1 MNDQRQ
7 PHTKKPYHPPT
18 KQLNIKSL
26 KSGQVHKHK
35 RGDERGTALE
45 RSASQ
50 QRWGA

>member
-1 MNDQRQ
+1 MKKKTNDQRR

-26 KSGQVHKHK
+26 KSGQVRKHNL
-35 RGDERGTALE
+35 RGGERGTALE

-50 QRWGA
+50 